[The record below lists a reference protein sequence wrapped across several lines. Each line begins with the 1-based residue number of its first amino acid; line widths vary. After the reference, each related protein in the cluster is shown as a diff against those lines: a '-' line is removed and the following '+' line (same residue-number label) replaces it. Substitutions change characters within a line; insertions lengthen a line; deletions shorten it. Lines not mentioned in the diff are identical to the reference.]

1 MRKYLLVEGITDIAF
16 VKYICFQKGITNN
29 FDDFRKSK
37 NQYIFDDLVLINL
50 DGQSNLEKELV
61 YLKDEEI
68 EIYQIG
74 IIQDAD
80 DDFEKSIKSI
90 KDAIDKSKIDNNKI
104 EYFLTPNDKDLGDL
118 ETMLL
123 STIPDNNIVK
133 CFEPYKKCLQSNN
146 EIYEKAL
153 NKGQVH
159 AYTMYSQAG
168 KDLHKPHNSFM
179 YKFEGKYI
187 DTKLWDLNKK
197 EFQPII
203 SFIEDIFKD

>member
-1 MRKYLLVEGITDIAF
+1 MKKYLLVEGITDIAF
-16 VKYICFQKGITNN
+16 VKYVCFQKGITTK
-29 FDDFRKSK
+29 FDDFKKSK

-68 EIYQIG
+68 EISQIG

-90 KDAIDKSKIDNNKI
+90 KDAIIKSKIDKNKI

-123 STIPDNNIVK
+123 STIQDNNTVQ
-133 CFEPYKKCLQSNN
+133 CFEPYRKCLQSNN

-159 AYTMYSQAG
+159 AYTMYSQSG

-187 DTKLWDLNKK
+187 DTELWDLNKK